1 MRFRDIFWIV
11 FSLLLVVVIGSWIAT
26 GIRSYQLETDVA
38 SRADSRRVLTNLLH
52 DDRWVEFHVPADAR
66 SIRVSLNA
74 ALSTRD
80 KPSQTL
86 TDPRGGWRYVIE
98 YQLTDGRGAVIE
110 QAPYHLRSGIRELVD
125 SDTGELIDPLV
136 FGKTSLI
143 AAQTRIIQLPLG
155 TKPEQSR
162 PTKIRIRTKERDP
175 EVAEVVARVFTQQ
188 ERPRY
193 KDRSTWKHISSKTR
207 RQLARFCVFDQK
219 FLTRSEQTSLLRW
232 QWEKAL
238 PVTSPTIRYLYFVG
252 DIDDQEVGQPALP
265 TGVSIEPGW
274 RSTVPVPAAAGE
286 LRLVFERADSSS
298 PNAPFVNVSWSRN
311 AADPPF
317 EDDIEITGDTL
328 QYKLPL
334 DGGIVEVQ
342 TSEPV
347 SYQSYWTNLQAAPV
361 SISDSDPPLEY
372 GQEVELSHAVG
383 GGSVRV
389 YLADQN
395 AVQYSI
401 SHLDDQP
408 TAFRLSARLGFGE
421 AFLSEDS
428 FEKEEGKLGQAEVWS
443 VSKNLRW
450 EYLDEL
456 GNPIDAG
463 ELMIEPEV
471 SPYDRLWKMGKPHLV
486 SEKRSFY
493 FSIPVQAKAI
503 RLSSQEPFLVSGSV
517 RPYDLPWVTRVPEDL
532 QSFERRNRRNRKW
545 FTLRPN
551 SHFSLIANNRGFMLS
566 TESRVGLFDE
576 DDETE
581 ETLAPDQYVWQR
593 YEPEG
598 DWIGRQ
604 VLVPAAE
611 ENEIRLQSLEA
622 YFFEVQPNRTY
633 KVEDFD
639 FRTNESY
646 QLRYISAPTDSTDS
660 TTYNKA
666 KEGWVKVWLN
676 GQLVQEKRLTS
687 ARGKIP
693 LNIKNFGDAAELRF
707 ECSQNVKLFFSG
719 ADLAGAARYLK
730 RTACRLEQG
739 TLTFPYHKAS
749 ADLETLTLSIY
760 RTAKSGSPENARCQ
774 LDVRIEADQSGQMGQ
789 PSQSSPPSQLG
800 QLNLA
805 SPVLL
810 TQTGPVEHLTALHR
824 IFDLKTM
831 GAMDQKRALLLGADT
846 PLDIEHKCFIQ
857 LGPDLPP
864 GDYKITTTRM
874 DGDRNGFVLLH
885 QLRPKEVLERDYN
898 ANKFE

>member
-1 MRFRDIFWIV
+1 MRFRDVFWIV
-11 FSLLLVVVIGSWIAT
+11 FSLLLIVVIGSWVAS
-26 GIRSYQLETDVA
+26 GLGSYQLKTDAA
-38 SRADSRRVLTNLLH
+38 SRDDARRVLTTLLH
-52 DDRWVEFHVPADAR
+52 DDQWVEFHVPADAN

-74 ALSTRD
+74 ALSTRE
-80 KPSQTL
+80 KPSTTL

-98 YQLTDGRGAVIE
+98 YQLVDSRGTVIE
-110 QAPYHLRSGIRELVD
+110 HEPYHLRSGIRELVD

-136 FGKTSLI
+136 FGKTSLA

-155 TKPEQSR
+155 TNTEQSR
-162 PTKIRIRTKERDP
+162 PTRIRIRTKARDP
-175 EVAEVVARVFTQQ
+175 EVVEVVARVFTQQ

-193 KDRSTWKHISSKTR
+193 QDRSTWKHISNKTR

-238 PVTSPTIRYLYFVG
+238 PATSPTIRHLYFVG
-252 DIDDQEVGQPALP
+252 DIDDQEVGQPTLP
-265 TGVSIEPGW
+265 TGISIEPGW
-274 RSTVPVPAAAGE
+274 RSTIPVPTAAGE

-317 EDDIEITGDTL
+317 EDDIEITGDAL

-342 TSEPV
+342 SSEPV
-347 SYQSYWTNLQAAPV
+347 SYQSYWTNLQTAPV
-361 SISDSDPPLEY
+361 AISDSEPPLER
-372 GQEVELSHAVG
+372 GQEIELGHAMS

-395 AVQYSI
+395 AVQYAI

-421 AFLSEDS
+421 AFLSEDTLAN
-428 FEKEEGKLGQAEVWS
+428 KERNLEQAEIWS
-443 VSKNLRW
+443 VSKRLKW

-456 GNPIDAG
+456 GNSIDTG

-486 SEKRSFY
+486 SEKKSFY
-493 FSIPVQAKAI
+493 FSIPVQASTL
-503 RLSSQEPFLVSGSV
+503 RLSSKEPFLVSGSI

-532 QSFERRNRRNRKW
+532 QPFERQNRRNRKW
-545 FTLRPN
+545 FTLKPN
-551 SHFSLIANNRGFMLS
+551 SHFSSIANNRAFMLS
-566 TESRVGLFDE
+566 TESRVGLFD
-576 DDETE
+576 DDDDLEV
-581 ETLAPDQYVWQR
+581 TLDPDQCVWQR
-593 YEPEG
+593 YEPKG

-611 ENEIRLQSLEA
+611 ENKIRLRSLDT
-622 YFFEVQPNRTY
+622 YFFEVLPNRRY
-633 KVEDFD
+633 KGKDFD
-639 FRTNESY
+639 FRTNEGY
-646 QLRYISAPTDSTDS
+646 QLRYISAANALNTRGT
-660 TTYNKA
+660 A
-666 KEGWVKVWLN
+666 KEDWLKVWFN
-676 GQLVQEKRLTS
+676 GKLVQEKRLTS

-693 LNIKNFGDAAELRF
+693 LNIESFGDAAELRI
-707 ECSQNVKLFFSG
+707 ECSQDAKLFLSG
-719 ADLAGAARYLK
+719 AKLAGASRYLK

-760 RTAKSGSPENARCQ
+760 RTAKFANRENARCQ
-774 LDVRIEADQSGQMGQ
+774 LDVRIEADHSDM
-789 PSQSSPPSQLG
+789 
-800 QLNLA
+800 A
-805 SPVLL
+805 APVLL
-810 TQTGPVEHLTALHR
+810 GQTGPVEHLTALHR

-864 GDYKITTTRM
+864 GDYTITTTRM